1 MTLLSAL
8 FMIWLST
15 SFFTP
20 YIAIYVVN
28 MLASFVNIKNNQLT
42 TIYNIETNEITEP
55 EYFFEY
61 FVAYQE
67 LIPVYMIFGPVAIIL
82 SAGHIILSA
91 IFFIPYYINKYIFN
105 KYIIIPGRRSNC
117 IFYIEEL
124 STKF

>member
-8 FMIWLST
+8 FMMWLGT

-20 YIAIYVVN
+20 YIAVYIVD
-28 MLASFVNIKNNQLT
+28 MLASFVNIKNNQLI

-67 LIPVYMIFGPVAIIL
+67 IIPAYMIFGPGAILL
-82 SAGHIILSA
+82 SASHIILSV
-91 IFFIPYYINKYIFN
+91 ICFIPYYFNKYIFVPRN
-105 KYIIIPGRRSNC
+105 RL
-117 IFYIEEL
+117 FYVEEL

>member
-20 YIAIYVVN
+20 YIAIYVVD
-28 MLASFVNIKNNQLT
+28 MLASFVNIKNNQLA
-42 TIYNIETNEITEP
+42 TIYNIETDEITEP
-55 EYFFEY
+55 KYLFEY

-67 LIPVYMIFGPVAIIL
+67 MIPSYMIFGPGAILL
-82 SAGHIILSA
+82 SASHIILST
-91 IFFIPYYINKYIFN
+91 ICFVPYYINKYVF
-105 KYIIIPGRRSNC
+105 IPGCRLNR
-117 IFYIEEL
+117 IFYVEEL